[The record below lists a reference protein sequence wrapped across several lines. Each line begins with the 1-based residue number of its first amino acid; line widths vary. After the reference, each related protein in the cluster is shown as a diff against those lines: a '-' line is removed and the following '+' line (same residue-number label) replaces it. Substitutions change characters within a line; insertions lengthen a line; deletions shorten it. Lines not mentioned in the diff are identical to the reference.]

1 MPAEAYYTFSLTV
14 AEGKRLIGKGVAAL
28 PCVQR
33 ALVEGTIVVTR
44 STTSGYVLEEL
55 LGEPINRL
63 DFVTGRTLPS
73 AHADR
78 ARLLSADIPEMVLR
92 GGVVDEHADP
102 ETITE
107 ELRAG
112 DVVIKSPNALDYC
125 QGLVGYLIGAP
136 TGGTV
141 GKYLGPTHGRH
152 LHFVAPCGLEKQVA
166 GDVVEASA
174 LLTEASE
181 RLQGPSL
188 WVTPAEIVTELEA
201 IELLT
206 GAMAVQIA
214 AGGIMGAEGAA
225 WITALGEVE
234 QIDAVKAL
242 IDDVHGEPGLLEY
255 AQG

>member
-14 AEGKRLIGKGVAAL
+14 AEGKRLIAKGVAAL
-28 PCVQR
+28 PCVRR
-33 ALVEGTIVVTR
+33 AMVEGTVVVTR

-55 LGEPINRL
+55 LGESINRL
-63 DFVTGRTLPS
+63 AFVTGRTLPS
-73 AHADR
+73 AHPDR
-78 ARLLSADIPEMVLR
+78 AKLLSADIPEMVLR
-92 GGVVDEHADP
+92 GGAVDECADP
-102 ETITE
+102 ETITG

-125 QGLVGYLIGAP
+125 EGLVGYLIGAP

-141 GKYLGPTHGRH
+141 SKYLGPTHGRH
-152 LHFVAPCGLEKQVA
+152 LHFVAPCGLEKQIA
-166 GDVVEASA
+166 GHLIEASA
-174 LLTEASE
+174 LLTEAAE
-181 RLQGPSL
+181 RLRGPSL

-206 GAMAVQIA
+206 GAVAVQIA

-225 WITALGEVE
+225 WITALGDAV

-242 IDDVHGEPGLLEY
+242 IEDVHGEPELLEY